1 MSYQQNS
8 VTYSIISN
16 NIKLFK
22 CLIDS
27 NCDVSYQ
34 NNLIIAMNNID
45 QNKDKDFFRT
55 LVKNDHF
62 RKNGVD
68 GLNFI
73 HHTIVTKNY
82 YCLKRLIR
90 NGYNVSA
97 KEDLDSALT
106 LCIIRENYDAV
117 NIILYELNKLYN
129 IRNNNYEIFLNIINE
144 EICEIED
151 DVIIDKYSLLIYS
164 INSDNI
170 FFLLLKYGAD
180 PFYKD
185 FYGQTILSNACLNC
199 SIEVI
204 KKILSIPG
212 MLKYINAEDIY
223 GNTPLLEVVET
234 SDIELANLLLENG
247 ADPEYVPMN
256 DIFSWSVLHEACDFN
271 NFDMIKLLLKYGA
284 KVNLKDLFNKTPIF
298 YSIYR
303 NDNRAVKLLL
313 ENGADANNI
322 CDINKFNARSFAEHI
337 NNTEAFK
344 EINWFYRKNFMIVY
358 HYNINCDD
366 NIRRHFMMHNSPFRL
381 LCDDLCRVICSYL

>member
-1 MSYQQNS
+1 MSYQRNS
-8 VTYSIISN
+8 VTYSIIFN

-34 NNLIIAMNNID
+34 NNLLIAMDNID

-62 RKNGVD
+62 RKNRLD

-73 HHTIVTKNY
+73 HYAILTKNY

-97 KEDLDSALT
+97 KEDLDSALS
-106 LCIIRENYDAV
+106 LCIIRENYDAA

-129 IRNNNYEIFLNIINE
+129 VRNNNYGIFLNIINE

-164 INSDNI
+164 INSDKI

-247 ADPEYVPMN
+247 ADPEYIPMN

-322 CDINKFNARSFAEHI
+322 RDVNKFNARSFAEYI

-344 EINWFYRKNFMIVY
+344 EINWFYRKNFMIAY

-366 NIRRHFMMHNSPFRL
+366 NIRRHFMMYNSPFRL